1 MKSKVNFLVL
11 LGLLIGMAY
20 TSDAQ
25 ILDSPRDGVFDEIN
39 LPDKKPLSYYPVREA
54 DVVWRKRIWRIIDL
68 RQKMNQPF
76 YYPETRQKG
85 MKNFMT
91 VLMDALREGT
101 ITAYDAT
108 NDDQFLV
115 PMTYQEI
122 ESKLTSTDTIP
133 IYDPNNP
140 DIILKYEVSQK
151 DFDPST
157 VDRIKLK
164 EDWFFDKQRSVMD
177 VRILGICPVQTLN
190 DEQTGAFIGFVNL
203 FWIYFPEAR
212 PIFAKS
218 IVFNRQNSAMNRT
231 YDELFMNRLFSSY
244 IYKDDNVYGRDI
256 SEYALGMDAL
266 LEAQRIKGEIS
277 EFENE
282 LWDY

>member
-1 MKSKVNFLVL
+1 MKSKVNFLIL
-11 LGLLIGMAY
+11 LGLLLGIAY
-20 TSDAQ
+20 SSDAQ

-39 LPDKKPLSYYPVREA
+39 LPDKKPLPYYPVREA
-54 DVVWRKRIWRIIDL
+54 DVVWKKRIWRIIDL

-76 YYPETRQKG
+76 YYPIERQKG

-91 VLMDALREGT
+91 VIMDALREGT
-101 ITAYDAT
+101 ITAYDPQ
-108 NDDQFLV
+108 DDQFLV

-122 ESKLTSTDTIP
+122 ENKLTTTDTIP

-140 DIILKYEVSQK
+140 DIILRYEVSQK
-151 DFDPST
+151 EFDPTT

-190 DEQTGAFIGFVNL
+190 DEQTGNFIGFVNL

-212 PIFAKS
+212 PVFAKAL
-218 IVFNRQNSAMNRT
+218 VYNRLNTAMDRT

-244 IYKDDNVYGRDI
+244 IYKEDNVYGRAI
-256 SEYALGMDAL
+256 SDYAQGMDAL
-266 LEAQRIKGEIS
+266 LEAQRIKNEIS
-277 EFENE
+277 DFENE